1 MIVFQLFFF
10 CHISN
15 RFKDPIPPL
24 NGDALTR
31 LQRKFKDIHLLVID
45 EKSMVGAIQLYQID
59 QRLRQAKVKGR
70 YFLQYITK
78 HINKKNILLA

>member
-1 MIVFQLFFF
+1 
-10 CHISN
+10 
-15 RFKDPIPPL
+15 
-24 NGDALTR
+24 
-31 LQRKFKDIHLLVID
+31 
-45 EKSMVGAIQLYQID
+45 MVGAIQLYQID